1 MRIIHALIISV
12 IFTTSLFAQVK
23 TDTLTYAHGD
33 TSLRA
38 LLIYDRLLK
47 SVRPGVVIFHENR
60 GFSDPISKKAENL
73 AEFGYVVLVADLFGK
88 VGKGDSLAELKE
100 TLSENNT
107 YLRTR
112 AMLAYN
118 LLLDQK
124 RVDPSKICLIGYSF
138 GGMVAMDLARSGL
151 EVKGIV
157 AFYPTIHDRNPD
169 AIKNIRGSI
178 LLLYGSDDP
187 LIPREEIK
195 ATCEEM
201 STADLDWEMVVY
213 GEAVHGFANPTY
225 GFDTE
230 NGIAYNYNAD
240 LRSWDLVK
248 LFLQEVLR

>member
-1 MRIIHALIISV
+1 MRLINALIISLCL
-12 IFTTSLFAQVK
+12 ITSLFAQVK

-33 TSLRA
+33 TSLKA

-47 SVRPGVVIFHENR
+47 SVRPGVIIFHENQ
-60 GFSDPISKKAENL
+60 GISDPMSKKAENL

-88 VGKGDSLAELKE
+88 VGKGDTLAELKE
-100 TLSENNT
+100 GLTENMT
-107 YLRTR
+107 YLRSR

-124 RVDPSKICLIGYSF
+124 RVEPAKICLIGYSF
-138 GGMVAMDLARSGL
+138 GGMVALDLARSGL
-151 EVKGIV
+151 AIKGIV
-157 AFYPTIHDRNPD
+157 AFYPTVHEKNSDTV
-169 AIKNIRGSI
+169 KNIRGSI

-187 LIPREEIK
+187 LIPHEEIR

-213 GEAVHGFANPTY
+213 GEAVHGFANPVY

-248 LFLQEVLR
+248 LFLQEILR

>member
-1 MRIIHALIISV
+1 MRMILAFIFPLII
-12 IFTTSLFAQVK
+12 ITSLFAQVK

-33 TSLRA
+33 TTLKA

-47 SVRPGVVIFHENR
+47 SVRPGVIIFHENR
-60 GFSDPISKKAENL
+60 GFSDPMSKRAENL

-88 VGKGDSLAELKE
+88 VGKGDSLAEVKE
-100 TLSENNT
+100 SLSENKP
-107 YLRTR
+107 YLRSR

-124 RVDPSKICLIGYSF
+124 RVEPGKICLIGYSF
-138 GGMVAMDLARSGL
+138 GGMVALDLARNGL
-151 EVKGIV
+151 AIKGIV

-169 AIKNIRGSI
+169 TIKNIRGSI

-195 ATCEEM
+195 ATCDEM
-201 STADLDWEMVVY
+201 STADLDWEMIVY
-213 GEAVHGFANPTY
+213 GEAVHGFANPVY

-248 LFLQEVLR
+248 LFLQEILR